1 MDPIVVLTV
10 LAALCVLYIIY
21 VYFDMVR
28 VIDRQRQRISEMATM
43 LQIAEYQTDRSYY
56 TSLVADQMS
65 YEYPNWLY
73 KAKRDKLIESAL
85 PTESTV
91 TT

>member
-1 MDPIVVLTV
+1 MDPIVVLTGII
-10 LAALCVLYIIY
+10 AACVLYIIY
-21 VYFDMVR
+21 VYFDMLR

-43 LQIAEYQTDRSYY
+43 LQMAEYQTDRSYY
-56 TSLVADQMS
+56 TSLSADQMS

-73 KAKRDKLIESAL
+73 KAKREKLIESAM
-85 PTESTV
+85 PSESA